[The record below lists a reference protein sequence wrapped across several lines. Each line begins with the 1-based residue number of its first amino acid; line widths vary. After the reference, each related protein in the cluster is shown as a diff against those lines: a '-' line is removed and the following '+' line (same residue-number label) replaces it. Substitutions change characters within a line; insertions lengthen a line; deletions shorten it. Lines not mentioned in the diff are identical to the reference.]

1 VTLFVDERG
10 NVTYQDVSGALT
22 VSKLQAL
29 TAEHLG
35 IST

>member
-1 VTLFVDERG
+1 VTLFVDAGG

-22 VSKLQAL
+22 LPQLRAL